1 MGIGSS
7 FKKAVGSVVSKLP
20 GGDTR
25 LGGAIYGAAL
35 GSLAGPLGTL
45 GGATGGYMA
54 GKYGSE
60 YKKPDGT
67 PMTPEE
73 IQAITNNSLFSRL
86 SSTEQKDLLLNNPN
100 IMTPEGSQIYDPY
113 TNTVSINESDF
124 TKNQRLQQE
133 KLADQLAMSLSGEL
147 PSADNELA
155 RQTTYDLGLKQL
167 QPQLKS
173 QRESLATQ
181 LANQGIPINSEAY
194 NSAMNR
200 LDKAQGDQLNELS
213 MQSVLQGIQIGE
225 AQRQARFNE
234 ISSLLGR
241 TQVGAGANFGM
252 FQPSYQGLDLM
263 GAEQANLN
271 RQASMDMA
279 RMQTKAA
286 TSAAKWQ
293 AGGQVIGAGIGAIGD
308 YYSSRKK

>member
-7 FKKAVGSVVSKLP
+7 FKKTVGSVVSKLP

-35 GSLAGPLGTL
+35 GSLAGPLGTV

-73 IQAITNNSLFSRL
+73 IQAIANNSLFSRL

-113 TNTVSINESDF
+113 TNTISINESDF

-133 KLADQLAMSLSGEL
+133 RLADQLAMSLSGEL

-241 TQVGAGANFGM
+241 TQVGVGANFGM
-252 FQPSYQGLDLM
+252 FQPNYQGLDLM

-286 TSAAKWQ
+286 ISAAKWQ
-293 AGGQVIGAGIGAIGD
+293 AGGQVIGAGIGALG
-308 YYSSRKK
+308 RGF